1 MIDYKKL
8 ALEEYNSGETTAHHG
23 GKDGRPFWNANATQF
38 TFVPAFQFCKIPK
51 AKTYLFTATDESG
64 KTYSFVDKSPTALLT
79 PIWKDIPSGVVTLK
93 VDGYDENGKFI
104 CQVGSRTFYKCAPF
118 LGSNAYAP
126 KKREYKESAKMALE
140 FVYNEPFVK
149 YWRQHKKPDP
159 TYIYNVYPSKTH
171 SSVINALLK
180 YAKLEPK
187 NAQNA
192 IETATILANY
202 LIEISYKD
210 GASKGLPPTYYKNCY
225 VEQNTG
231 VKHTA
236 EKYDGQIMLI
246 YPATVMIA
254 YLNLY
259 EVVKEQKYLDS
270 AIQIATYYQKTI
282 NENGTWPLKIYAES
296 GEPVTNNLCMPQEV
310 AKAFKKLYDVTLNES
325 YLDVYN
331 KAFNYIKEVGLKTY
345 NWEAQFEDIVPPSNY
360 ENLTHFAAD
369 AYIEYIANK
378 SEYSNEDTLVA
389 SDLIRFV
396 EDQFVVWGKHSSLTI
411 YDSSNYLYPACLE
424 QYSWYLPIDAS
435 SATIMRAFCCA
446 YKITKNPLY
455 IDKARALANMIT
467 NVQNDRS
474 GAIPTYWMH
483 EDCSN
488 DLNDFWVNCHIESAS
503 ALDDF
508 QNFLK
513 TL

>member
-1 MIDYKKL
+1 MVDYKKL

-38 TFVPAFQFCKIPK
+38 TFVPAFQFCKIAK
-51 AKTYLFTATDESG
+51 ARSYLFTATDESG

-93 VDGYDENGKFI
+93 VDGYGENGKFI
-104 CQVGSRTFYKCAPF
+104 CQVGSRTFYKCVPF
-118 LGSNAYAP
+118 LGSNSYAP

-140 FVYNEPFVK
+140 FVFSEPFVK

-187 NAQNA
+187 NAQKA

-225 VEQNTG
+225 VEQNNG

-270 AIQIATYYQKTI
+270 AIQIATYYQNTI
-282 NENGTWPLKIYAES
+282 NEKGTWPLKIYAES

-378 SEYSNEDTLVA
+378 SEYSNEDIVVA

-424 QYSWYLPIDAS
+424 QYGWYLPIDSS
-435 SATIMRAFCCA
+435 SATVIRAFCNA

-467 NVQNDRS
+467 NVQNEES

-483 EDCSN
+483 KDCST
-488 DLNDFWVNCHIESAS
+488 DLNDFWVNCHIASAS